1 VGIPPEAAPH
11 IFERLYRVDK
21 TRSRQMGGAGL
32 GLSIIKAIVTAHVGH
47 RVESVEGKGSRFL
60 IELPVAGEESE

>member
-11 IFERLYRVDK
+11 IFERFYRVDK

-32 GLSIIKAIVTAHVGH
+32 GLSITKVIVTAHGDH
-47 RVESVEGKGSRFL
+47 
-60 IELPVAGEESE
+60 